1 MAKHLSADSSYPEQQ
16 PPPVAKRRK
25 KAPQYSN
32 IIVDPTSVLADDAVR
47 VSAAGKG
54 GATSTAEMVIGTKN
68 PALPSSDFASSVL
81 VSPANAGAT
90 TNTSNAGRATS
101 TYTAGV
107 LGAGNSTTTS
117 FNRLSNTPAGPA
129 VPGSVPSNSQVLA
142 SSFPLKTI
150 NLGQRGTAS
159 AACAE
164 TMMSSIAID
173 MSITLSEKGKRSIIK
188 DNVREKVFRYVKFY
202 NRDRHGFYSNSPKS
216 VCGMLFKFSH
226 MAHLPPEQL
235 QKHWINDVRKLV
247 IRTISDHRNNCIKA
261 MKHRFKGK
269 CTTYLLLGAPLL
281 LLVVISNF
289 FRINILKNKSKH

>member
-1 MAKHLSADSSYPEQQ
+1 MAKRLSAGASHPEQQ

-32 IIVDPTSVLADDAVR
+32 IIVDPTSVLVNAGG
-47 VSAAGKG
+47 VSAPGKG
-54 GATSTAEMVIGTKN
+54 GATSTAEMMIGTKN
-68 PALPSSDFASSVL
+68 PAHPSSDFASSVL
-81 VSPANAGAT
+81 VSPANAVVT
-90 TNTSNAGRATS
+90 TNTNNAGRATS
-101 TYTAGV
+101 TSTTGV
-107 LGAGNSTTTS
+107 LGTGNSATTS
-117 FNRLSNTPAGPA
+117 FNQLSNAHAGGT

-142 SSFPLKTI
+142 SSFPLQTI

-173 MSITLSEKGKRSIIK
+173 MSITLTEKGKRSIIK

-226 MAHLPPEQL
+226 MAHLPAEQL

-269 CTTYLLLGAPLL
+269 CINILLLETRLQM
-281 LLVVISNF
+281 VISNF
-289 FRINILKNKSKH
+289 SCVNMYKNKSMY